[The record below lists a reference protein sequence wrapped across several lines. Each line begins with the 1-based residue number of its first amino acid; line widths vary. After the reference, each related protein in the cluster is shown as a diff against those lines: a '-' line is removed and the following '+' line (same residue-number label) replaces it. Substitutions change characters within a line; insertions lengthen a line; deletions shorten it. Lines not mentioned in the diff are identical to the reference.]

1 MAEEIRDH
9 DSEGNAYNNLGNAY
23 HNLGDFKKAIDFH
36 QQSLKIAQDI
46 GKIDLEGKVHNNLG
60 NAYQCLGDSQEAI
73 RCYKRAI
80 SIAKKTGNKETE
92 GCATGN
98 PGYVYYSLGDLE
110 NAMEFYQEALSIVK
124 EIGHKDSVGV
134 VYNNLGLAHQY
145 LGDNKEAMG
154 FHQKALTIAKETG
167 KKDSEG
173 EAFKSLGNAYH
184 FLHDFERAIELHQ
197 EAVSIAKRT
206 GKKDSEKEAYENL
219 GIAFQSLGD
228 FSRAEEFF
236 KRSIKL
242 FEEIRV
248 LLQEKDEW
256 KISFRSQ
263 FEVYNFL
270 CSLQI
275 QQGKTT
281 EALSTAEWGRA
292 QALADLM
299 ESHYG
304 VNSTLSFS
312 EEQREQMSSISSH
325 SLSPTVFLWEVSG
338 SVNFWVL
345 LKGQQCQFAR
355 EKFNDN
361 LTSLTHKMYKQIGVF
376 KPVMCEDRSM
386 DDPADEGRQ
395 ELSHCRGPDEK
406 TDTHDT
412 QDEGS
417 VSKTLYDVV
426 IAPILHLIK
435 GNELIIVPDSSSFL
449 IPYAAL
455 MDQHS
460 RYLSET
466 LRIRLAPSLTSLRL
480 LAECPEGYH
489 SSSGALLVGNPWV
502 ETVRIKGKKIQQL
515 PSSEEEVQMIGKM
528 LNIEPLTG
536 KNATKDQVL
545 SMLHS
550 VSLVHIA
557 AHGRAET
564 GEILL
569 SPNLAS
575 SETPKEKDFLLTM
588 ADVLSKK
595 LQAKLVVLSC
605 CHSGR
610 GKIKAEGVVG
620 IARAFLGAG
629 ARSVIA
635 SLWAIEDKATME
647 FMTNFYKHFMAGQ
660 SASESLNLTMKQMR
674 KSDEFCAVKQW
685 APFVL
690 IGDDVTLNC
699 SQ

>member
-1 MAEEIRDH
+1 ME
-9 DSEGNAYNNLGNAY
+9 NL
-23 HNLGDFKKAIDFH
+23 NLGDFTKAIDFC
-36 QQSLKIAQDI
+36 QQSLKIAKDTE
-46 GKIDLEGKVHNNLG
+46 KRDLEGKVYNNLG
-60 NAYQCLGDSQEAI
+60 NAYQCLCNSQEAI
-73 RCYKRAI
+73 SFYKRAV
-80 SIAKKTGNKETE
+80 SIAKKTGNKETK

-98 PGYVYYSLGDLE
+98 LGYVHYSLGDLE
-110 NAMEFYQEALSIVK
+110 NAMEFYQQALSIVK
-124 EIGHKDSVGV
+124 EIRHEDLVGV
-134 VYNNLGLAHQY
+134 VRNNFGLAYQY
-145 LGDNKEAMG
+145 LGDNEEAMG
-154 FHQKALTIAKETG
+154 FHQKALSIAKETG
-167 KKDSEG
+167 RKDSEG
-173 EAFKSLGNAYH
+173 EAYKGLGNVYH
-184 FLHDFERAIELHQ
+184 FRHAFERAIEFHH
-197 EAVSIAKRT
+197 EAVSIAKRI
-206 GKKDSEKEAYENL
+206 GNKDSEKEACANL

-228 FSRAEEFF
+228 FSKAEEFF

-242 FEEIRV
+242 FEKVR

-256 KISFRSQ
+256 KISFRNQ

-281 EALSTAEWGRA
+281 EALFTAERGRA
-292 QALADLM
+292 QALANLM
-299 ESHYG
+299 ESQYG
-304 VNSTLSFS
+304 VKLTLSFS
-312 EEQREQMSSISSH
+312 EEQMEQISSH
-325 SLSPTVFLWEVSG
+325 SLSPKLFLWEASE
-338 SVNFWVL
+338 SMNFWVL
-345 LKGQQCQFAR
+345 LKGPQCQFAR
-355 EKFNDN
+355 KEFSDN

-395 ELSHCRGPDEK
+395 ELSHYRDPDEK

-426 IAPILHLIK
+426 IAPILHLVK
-435 GNELIIVPDSSSFL
+435 GNELIIVPDSSSLL

-455 MDQHS
+455 MDQNS
-460 RYLSET
+460 GYLSEK

-480 LAECPEGYH
+480 LAECPKGYH

-502 ETVRIKGKKIQQL
+502 ETVRIKGKKIRQL

-536 KNATKDQVL
+536 KKATKDHVL
-545 SMLHS
+545 SRLHS

-569 SPNLAS
+569 SPNLGS
-575 SETPKEKDFLLTM
+575 SETPKEEDFLLTM
-588 ADVLSKK
+588 VDVLSKK
-595 LQAKLVVLSC
+595 LQAKLVVLSS

-610 GKIKAEGVVG
+610 GEIKAEGVVG

-629 ARSVIA
+629 AWSVIA

-647 FMTNFYKHFMAGQ
+647 FMTNFYKHVIAGQ

-674 KSDEFCAVKQW
+674 ESDEFCAVKQW

>member
-1 MAEEIRDH
+1 MQLH
-9 DSEGNAYNNLGNAY
+9 
-23 HNLGDFKKAIDFH
+23 
-36 QQSLKIAQDI
+36 
-46 GKIDLEGKVHNNLG
+46 
-60 NAYQCLGDSQEAI
+60 
-73 RCYKRAI
+73 
-80 SIAKKTGNKETE
+80 
-92 GCATGN
+92 GN

-184 FLHDFERAIELHQ
+184 FLHDFERAIEFHQ
-197 EAVSIAKRT
+197 EVVSIAKRT

-256 KISFRSQ
+256 KISFRNQ

-299 ESHYG
+299 ESQYG

-395 ELSHCRGPDEK
+395 ELSLCRGPDEK

-449 IPYAAL
+449 IPCAAL

-564 GEILL
+564 GEIIL

-647 FMTNFYKHFMAGQ
+647 FMTNFYKHFVAGQ

-674 KSDEFCAVKQW
+674 KSDEFFAVKQW

>member
-1 MAEEIRDH
+1 
-9 DSEGNAYNNLGNAY
+9 
-23 HNLGDFKKAIDFH
+23 
-36 QQSLKIAQDI
+36 
-46 GKIDLEGKVHNNLG
+46 
-60 NAYQCLGDSQEAI
+60 
-73 RCYKRAI
+73 
-80 SIAKKTGNKETE
+80 
-92 GCATGN
+92 
-98 PGYVYYSLGDLE
+98 
-110 NAMEFYQEALSIVK
+110 MEFYQEALSIVK